1 MRMKFPSKNY
11 FIVSFLAV
19 CFIYLAISLIF
30 INTLL
35 PNCDEG
41 WFTIPGYNLVEKGFF
56 GTTVLDETAT
66 FRKVRL
72 DGINQYTYWIMP
84 LYPLSQGIWGKIV
97 GFGLIET
104 RLFSVVCGIF
114 ALISWFVLIRNLSE
128 NFNLALLSILL
139 LAVDY
144 HFIYASGFGR
154 MDMLTTSLGIGA
166 LAVFTQL
173 RNKNFDY
180 AILFSFTL
188 TGLAFF
194 AHPLGLIWFVSLAIL
209 IILLDSKRI
218 RFKHLAFAGFPYLI
232 FGLLWLTYIMQRPD
246 LFFIQFGGN
255 ASNRWAF
262 FQAPFGE
269 VWREIELRYFYNFGV
284 GEGLSRA
291 GQIRILIL
299 LFYFL
304 AVIGALT
311 TKSLRSRI
319 LPRFLLIIALQEF
332 VMLLILDSMKQHYY
346 LIYITPTL
354 IVILAIWVNSLWK
367 QTTVFK
373 CFAFGIVVSLVLINS
388 SMFVSQFRR
397 NDYQIN
403 YLATAD
409 FLNQNIQENDS
420 VTASAEFWFS
430 LEKKENLTDD
440 YRIGYLSGKQT
451 KFVVLD
457 EPRYKDWIK
466 SLMAN
471 DSVAYQNIQNILHNH
486 YEPIYRNDRYE
497 VLKLKDK

>member
-1 MRMKFPSKNY
+1 MNMKPAFNNFS
-11 FIVSFLAV
+11 ISFLAV
-19 CFIYLAISLIF
+19 CVIYIAISIASV
-30 INTLL
+30 NTLL

-72 DGINQYTYWIMP
+72 DGVNQYTYWVMP
-84 LYPLSQGIWGKIV
+84 MYPLLQGIWGKIV
-97 GFGLIET
+97 GFSLIET

-114 ALISWFVLIRNLSE
+114 ALSSWFILIRNLSK
-128 NFNLALLSILL
+128 NSNLALLSILL

-173 RNKNFDY
+173 RHKNFDY
-180 AILFSFTL
+180 AILLSFTL
-188 TGLAFF
+188 TALAFF
-194 AHPLGLIWFVSLAIL
+194 AHPLGLIWFVSLGIL
-209 IILLDSKRI
+209 IIFLDLKKI
-218 RFKHLAFAGFPYLI
+218 RFKHLIFAGLPYLV
-232 FGLLWLTYIMQRPD
+232 FGLLWITYIMQRPD

-262 FQAPFGE
+262 FQSPFGE
-269 VWREIELRYFYNFGV
+269 LWREIELRYLYNFGV
-284 GEGLSRA
+284 GEGLSQI

-299 LFYFL
+299 VFYFL
-304 AVIGALT
+304 AVIGVLA
-311 TKSLRSRI
+311 TKSLRSQI

-354 IVILAIWVNSLWK
+354 IVILAVWLSSLWK
-367 QTTVFK
+367 QKSIFRY
-373 CFAFGIVVSLVLINS
+373 FAVGIIISLVLINS
-388 SMFVSQFRR
+388 SIFISQFRR
-397 NDYQIN
+397 NDYQRN
-403 YLATAD
+403 YLATAN
-409 FLNQNIQENDS
+409 FLNQNMQDNDTI
-420 VTASAEFWFS
+420 TASAEFWFS
-430 LEKKENLTDD
+430 LERKENLTDD
-440 YRIGYLSGKQT
+440 YRIGYLSGKRT

-466 SLMAN
+466 SLIVN
-471 DSVAYQNIQNILHNH
+471 DSVAHQNIQNIIQND
-486 YEPIYRNDRYE
+486 YEPVYRNDRYE